1 VGVTD
6 EAEALKAQKCKYHI
20 APLIQMKEKVIKLIK
35 LKREKIY
42 FVLSQNKEYNTAVK
56 SL

>member
-1 VGVTD
+1 
-6 EAEALKAQKCKYHI
+6 
-20 APLIQMKEKVIKLIK
+20 MKEKVIKLIK